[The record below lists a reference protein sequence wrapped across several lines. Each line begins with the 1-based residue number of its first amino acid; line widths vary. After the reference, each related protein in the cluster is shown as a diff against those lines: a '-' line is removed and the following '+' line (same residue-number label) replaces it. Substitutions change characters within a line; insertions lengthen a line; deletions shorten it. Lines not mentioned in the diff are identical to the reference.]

1 MKKRIIPILIILLM
15 LAGIGLCYYMT
26 LPMQSKS
33 EKVKFLINKGET
45 SKTIIKNLK
54 DEGLIKN
61 ETFAYIYVK
70 INGLSDIK
78 AGNFT
83 LDKNMSLKEIFKVI
97 SDSTNSK
104 EDSYTITFPEGKNM
118 RGIISIIITNTTITE
133 EEILNKLSDQEY
145 LNKLISEYWFLTDD
159 IKNPSIYYS
168 LEGYLAP
175 DTYEIKKDAN
185 IEDIFKKMLD
195 REEEILNSYKTN
207 INSGTLSVHKI
218 LTLASITELEGK
230 GLEDRKNIIGV
241 FYNRLSNGMSLG
253 SDVTTYYGAK
263 VDMSERDLYQSEI
276 DDPNAYN
283 TRPASAAGGLPVGPI
298 CNPGKEAIEA
308 TINYTPNNYLFFV
321 SDKNNKIYFSSTDTE
336 HQQIIN
342 DLIAKGLW
350 YTYDE

>member
-1 MKKRIIPILIILLM
+1 MKKRIIPIIVILIM

-26 LPMQSKS
+26 LPVQSKS
-33 EKVKFLINKGET
+33 EKVKFTINNNELP
-45 SKTIIKNLK
+45 KTVIKNLK

-70 INGLSDIK
+70 VNGLSDIK
-78 AGNFT
+78 AGNFV
-83 LDKNMSLKEIFKVI
+83 LDKNMSLKEIFKAI
-97 SDSTNSK
+97 SDSKNSK

-118 RGIISIIITNTTITE
+118 RGIISIITTNTTITE
-133 EEILNKLSDQEY
+133 EEILNKLVDQEY
-145 LNKLISEYWFLTDD
+145 LSKLVNDYWFITDD
-159 IKNPSIYYS
+159 IKNPGIYYS

-195 REEEILNSYKTN
+195 REGEILENYKASIDTN
-207 INSGTLSVHKI
+207 TLSIHKI
-218 LTLASITELEGK
+218 LTMASITELEGK
-230 GLEDRKNIIGV
+230 TLEDRKNIVGV
-241 FYNRLSNGMSLG
+241 FYNRLNNGMNLG

-263 VDMSERDLYQSEI
+263 VDMSERDLYQTEI
-276 DDPNAYN
+276 DDPNLYN
-283 TRPASAAGGLPVGPI
+283 TRAASAAGALPVGPI

-308 TINYTPNNYLFFV
+308 VVNYTPNSYLFFV
-321 SDKNNKIYFSSTDTE
+321 SDKNGKIYFSSTDAE

-342 DLIAKGLW
+342 ELVKEGLW